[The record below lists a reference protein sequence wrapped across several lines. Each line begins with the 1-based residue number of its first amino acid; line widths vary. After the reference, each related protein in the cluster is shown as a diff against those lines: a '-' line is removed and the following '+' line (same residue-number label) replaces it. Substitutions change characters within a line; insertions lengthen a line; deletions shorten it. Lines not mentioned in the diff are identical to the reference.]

1 MKKTD
6 DGGKMPSNEAFLT
19 LPKANCDNSAAS
31 LGSSSFKAEE
41 KNNVSNKKRR
51 ILGIDPGLAS
61 TGWGVVDIQGNR
73 MVHVAHGV
81 IETAAKENHQ
91 IRLLAIYNNLLAV
104 LRRFEPTEAGM
115 ESLYFAKNVTSGLA
129 VAEARGVVI
138 LCLAQNTVPLAEY
151 SPLSIKQC
159 VVGSAR
165 AEKKHVQQ
173 YVKLL
178 LGLPQIPKPDHAADA
193 LAAAITHFNSG
204 VILPNL

>member
-1 MKKTD
+1 MKNTN
-6 DGGKMPSNEAFLT
+6 DGKVPSAFLE
-19 LPKANCDNSAAS
+19 LPKTNCTAC
-31 LGSSSFKAEE
+31 LGSFSFKAEE
-41 KNNVSNKKRR
+41 KNKKRR

-61 TGWGVVDIQGNR
+61 TGWGIVDVNGNK
-73 MVHVAHGV
+73 MVHIAHGV
-81 IETAAKENHQ
+81 IETDANEKHQ
-91 IRLLAIYNNLLAV
+91 IRLLAIYNTILAV
-104 LRRFEPTEAGM
+104 LRRFEPSEASM

-129 VAEARGVVI
+129 VAEARGVVM

-151 SPLSIKQC
+151 TPLSIKQC

-193 LAAAITHFNSG
+193 LAVAITHFNSG
-204 VILPNL
+204 TNLGNL